1 MIKFL
6 TLFIVVLFNN
16 LIATNL
22 YLQNDVN
29 EYDLG
34 EYLYYFIDTTNQLS
48 YSDILN
54 NLDAIKFKKNEN
66 KTFNL
71 AYDFAEKNV
80 WIKFNLIN
88 NSKNDLWYIDSQGSL
103 TPDLLQLYYTDKNG
117 INIFKSS
124 LNPQGKHILNGD
136 VKPSFK
142 LFLGE
147 GESLIF
153 LKFNEGSSTPLPLQ
167 IKTEEKYRYDN
178 NVSFF
183 IHAMI
188 IGVILGLLLYNI
200 SLSLSA
206 GKVNNLTYIITL
218 TIFILQYLM
227 YFGFGKIIFSNWQ
240 MLTIEKL
247 KLCSMYAWF
256 ASYFAFSGSFL
267 KLKSFNKKFHYINII
282 TILIG
287 IILSIATFF
296 IKNQYAGQGSIFYMF
311 FGLIIVYTMAFIL
324 SYKYKSNQGF
334 IFILSGTPFIIL
346 FAVISL
352 YFFNIINFIIPVWVA
367 VVMLAFQLVLH
378 SFSITYQIE
387 NYRKQNTINLEK
399 MESESKKNKLLITT
413 FKKFVPFELIDSLNR
428 KDITETK
435 LGDHVEKFMTVLFL
449 DIRNYS
455 DFAESLAP
463 KDNFNFLNVFLNMME
478 PIVKNNKGYVNKYE
492 GDGFMALFDES
503 VMDAVKCANELLDK
517 VFIYNYS
524 NMNNSDF
531 KPIKIGIGINSGHV
545 MKGIIGSSSRMEG
558 TVISET
564 VNLASRIEQLNKK
577 FKSSILMSEF
587 SWLKLT
593 NKNQFLIRKVSEE
606 TIKGKSRAID
616 VYELYDNSNNH
627 SNYGID
633 QQFKEIIDAY
643 NLFDFQKAI
652 NLTNEYINNNP
663 NSIYAAEYL
672 KRFKNQLSFLKNQ
685 Q

>member
-1 MIKFL
+1 MIKL
-6 TLFIVVLFNN
+6 LAIFIVVLFNN
-16 LIATNL
+16 LAASNL

-34 EYLYYFIDTTNQLS
+34 EYLYYFVDTTNQLS
-48 YSDILN
+48 YNDVLN
-54 NLDAIKFKKNEN
+54 NVDTIKFKKNEN

-71 AYDFAEKNV
+71 AYNFAEKNV

-103 TPDLLQLYYTDKNG
+103 TPDLLQLHYTDKNG
-117 INIFKSS
+117 VNIFKSS

-147 GESLIF
+147 GETLIF

-227 YFGFGKIIFSNWQ
+227 YFGFGKIIFPNLH

-267 KLKSFNKKFHYINII
+267 KLKSFNKKFYYINII

-287 IILSIATFF
+287 ITLSIFTFF
-296 IKNQYAGQGSIFYMF
+296 IKNQYAGQGTIFYMF
-311 FGLIIVYTMAFIL
+311 FGLIIVYSMAFIL
-324 SYKYKSNQGF
+324 SFKYKSDQGL
-334 IFILSGTPFIIL
+334 IFILSGMPFIIL
-346 FAVISL
+346 FTVISL

-399 MESESKKNKLLITT
+399 MKSESKKNELLITT

-455 DFAESLAP
+455 DFAEALAP
-463 KDNFNFLNVFLNMME
+463 KDNFNFLNIFLNMME

-524 NMNNSDF
+524 NTNNSDF

-616 VYELYDNSNNH
+616 IYELYDNSNNH

-633 QQFKEIIDAY
+633 QQFKEIINAY

-652 NLTNEYINNNP
+652 NLSNEYINNNP
-663 NSIYAAEYL
+663 NSTYAAEYL
-672 KRFKNQLSFLKNQ
+672 KRFKNQLSFLKINN
-685 Q
+685 

>member
-54 NLDAIKFKKNEN
+54 NLDTIKFKKNEN

-147 GESLIF
+147 GETLIF

-206 GKVNNLTYIITL
+206 GKVNNLAYIITL

-455 DFAESLAP
+455 DFAEALAP

-663 NSIYAAEYL
+663 NSTYAAEYL

-685 Q
+685 K

>member
-54 NLDAIKFKKNEN
+54 NLDTIKFKKNEN

-455 DFAESLAP
+455 DFAEALAP

-627 SNYGID
+627 SNYGIN

-663 NSIYAAEYL
+663 NSTYAAEYL

>member
-1 MIKFL
+1 MIKL
-6 TLFIVVLFNN
+6 LAIFIVVLFNN
-16 LIATNL
+16 LAASNL

-34 EYLYYFIDTTNQLS
+34 EYLYYFVDTTNQLS
-48 YSDILN
+48 YNDVLN
-54 NLDAIKFKKNEN
+54 NADTIKFNKNEN

-71 AYDFAEKNV
+71 AYNFAEKNV

-103 TPDLLQLYYTDKNG
+103 TPDLLQLHYTDKNG
-117 INIFKSS
+117 VNIFKSS

-147 GESLIF
+147 GETLIF

-227 YFGFGKIIFSNWQ
+227 YFGFGKIIFPNLH

-267 KLKSFNKKFHYINII
+267 KLKSFNKKFYYINII

-287 IILSIATFF
+287 ITLSIFTFF
-296 IKNQYAGQGSIFYMF
+296 IKNQYAGQGTIFYMF
-311 FGLIIVYTMAFIL
+311 FGLIIVYSMAFIL
-324 SYKYKSNQGF
+324 SFKYKSDQGL
-334 IFILSGTPFIIL
+334 IFILSGMPFIIL
-346 FAVISL
+346 FTVISL

-399 MESESKKNKLLITT
+399 MKSESKKNELLITT

-455 DFAESLAP
+455 DFAEALAP
-463 KDNFNFLNVFLNMME
+463 KDNFNFLNIFLNMME

-524 NMNNSDF
+524 NTNNSDF

-616 VYELYDNSNNH
+616 IYELYDNSNNH

-652 NLTNEYINNNP
+652 NLSNEYINNNP
-663 NSIYAAEYL
+663 NSTYAAEYL
-672 KRFKNQLSFLKNQ
+672 KRFKNQLSFLKINN
-685 Q
+685 